1 MTPRILLINLGEVLT
16 ARKNDLVKHGDYPC
30 QIINKH
36 TRVFISGFNQEQK
49 LDLKE
54 AFHFSADANEAP
66 L

>member
-1 MTPRILLINLGEVLT
+1 M
-16 ARKNDLVKHGDYPC
+16 
-30 QIINKH
+30 NKQ